1 MSEVKLVWNVYVSDF
16 NAREIKIHN
25 IFDHHRFLEAVMK
38 LKKITDYSEFCEEL
52 RKDLMYYYWS
62 KCEWEIVLD
71 DLAVRSDFEKLKID
85 VYEQV
90 MLNSDQFYRYVWN
103 ILHPKNPM

>member
-16 NAREIKIHN
+16 NARQIKIHN
-25 IFDHHRFLEAVMK
+25 IFDHYRFLEDVMK
-38 LKKITDYSEFCEEL
+38 LKKITDYSQFCEKL

-62 KCEWEIVLD
+62 KSEWEIVLD
-71 DLAVRSDFEKLKID
+71 DLVIHSNFEKLKID

-90 MLNSDQFYRYVWN
+90 MLNKEQFFKYVWN
-103 ILHPKNPM
+103 TFHPKNPV